1 MQNYTNII
9 GKSFFP
15 YVANQL
21 KKRTELLSN
30 GVNGATRTNADLL
43 WLTNR
48 NGWLRITS
56 NIYIKPDNIVAKKY
70 GAGDGLA
77 KKYVLQGGVINA
89 DSNTNAGSNLRSGV
103 GLDKAYGVGFKNG
116 DAFGMGLKPMP
127 GVTSFSITADGP
139 YGAMKTANVKIRAYD
154 IEQFNIIETLYCHL
168 GYSCIIE
175 FGHIPYINNEGKLE
189 TNIKI
194 LDAFNLKSKENLT
207 QQITK
212 LRSLTCGNYDALFGT
227 VINYSWT
234 SNNDGSYDIDLKIMG
249 PGSVVESLT
258 INYSTSNIYPPLLT
272 PSSLPIYQ
280 EFANK
285 KAEVVAQ
292 DPAPVEGTTSVSPQS
307 LIDAGVQAAQSLEKQ
322 LLPGV
327 IASRNNS
334 ILHRH
339 LYSLYENALTTQQ
352 VTNPADGNGGEGAI
366 RTTTTPTLTT
376 NIFKSNSSYEFLNL
390 SGGSLTG
397 DRYALKGN
405 NCFLI
410 SNVDVYNEVP
420 FITGD
425 LFRYF
430 TIAFISNPKQD
441 GAHSAATTKDQL
453 PKVYIPFGY
462 FLAILQSSGMLYNS
476 SKGEEEGKKTSP
488 YPYLDFNNKT
498 NLCFAQPYAVSV
510 DPNICLINIADNGKL
525 NDVLFGGTVI
535 GNNKKPILQNT
546 KSQINADNVYD
557 PAADLLSA
565 KIQSANLGFFNTGNS
580 AFLMNVLLNIEYIVD
595 KLDSLAGS
603 DNDKKEVKLDK
614 FLSEMLGD
622 INNSL
627 GGLNEFRVAF
637 SDESMCIQLT
647 DEQRVEDNTGA
658 IAPAVIDVLGLQS
671 LVQSYSFQSK
681 LTPNIAKMLII
692 SAQAE
697 KGKNKAA
704 STDASAIGIWNENV
718 KDRIM
723 PAKVDSTDPTTTPE
737 AKLEQPTADTVGQSE
752 SPDDQLS
759 RHIKGIYQLF
769 KYSEEDVAA
778 ASKTLKEKLT
788 ALKANS
794 EETTAIGLIPLE
806 MTIKMDGISGI
817 LVNQAFVIPPER
829 LPLSYQTDS
838 SNTTKFG
845 FIVRKIENSIEN
857 NKWMTSISGQSLY
870 LPKAVDAK
878 VKLLNT
884 NINSV
889 KYVTPTPPP
898 TAPAETLDPTI
909 QKKEAEKLSKIS
921 VPNSG
926 KNITANTYT
935 FLPKNTS
942 VVDKALGNSKMVDVF
957 IFYPGVDI
965 GGKVGRDYMPQKV
978 AAAAPDWF
986 DRYVLVFPTTW
997 TTPYSSVKKEYEAL
1011 LTKAGLTQRTLNIGI
1026 YSGSGNNSASVLSA
1040 LASSGKELKNFIMM
1054 DPVPSPTLVK
1064 AVNAI
1069 KSRGGTAQYLYY
1081 NPSVWAGESYY
1092 GGVDPKGQLFGPIKN
1107 LIDAGTGTVG
1117 INKTVTSHFDIP
1129 TSMLAAYKAQI
1140 EKYLG

>member
-15 YVANQL
+15 YVVDQL

-30 GVNGATRTNADLL
+30 GANGATRTNADLL

-56 NIYIKPDNIVAKKY
+56 NIDIKPDTIVAKKY

-168 GYSCIIE
+168 GYSCVIE

-194 LDAFNLKSKENLT
+194 LDVFNIKNKEQLS
-207 QQITK
+207 QEITK
-212 LRSLTCGNYDALFGT
+212 LRKLTCGNYDALFGT
-227 VINYSWT
+227 LINYSWT

-258 INYSTSNIYPPLLT
+258 INYSTSNTNTILN
-272 PSSLPIYQ
+272 PSTLPIYQ

-292 DPAPVEGTTSVSPQS
+292 DPAPVDGTTPPPA
-307 LIDAGVQAAQSLEKQ
+307 DAGVQGVQAAQSLEKQ

-376 NIFKSNSSYEFLNL
+376 NIFKSNPSYEFLNL

-405 NCFLI
+405 NSFLI
-410 SNVDVYNEVP
+410 SNIDAAKDVPY
-420 FITGD
+420 ITGD

-462 FLAILQSSGMLYNS
+462 FLAMLQSSGMLYNS
-476 SKGEEEGKKTSP
+476 SKGDDGGTKTSP
-488 YPYLDFNNKT
+488 FPYLDFNNKT

-510 DPNICLINIADNGKL
+510 DPNVCLINIADNGKL
-525 NDVLFGGTVI
+525 NDVLFGGTVT
-535 GNNKKPILQNT
+535 GKDGAKILQPT
-546 KSQINADNVYD
+546 KSQIKADNVYD

-681 LTPNIAKMLII
+681 LTPKIASMLII
-692 SAQAE
+692 SAQATE
-697 KGKNKAA
+697 GKNKQA
-704 STDASAIGIWNENV
+704 STDASAIGKWNENV

-723 PAKVDSTDPTTTPE
+723 PAKVDSTDPPTTPA
-737 AKLEQPTADTVGQSE
+737 AKVEQPTEATQGQSE

-794 EETTAIGLIPLE
+794 EETAATGLIPLE

-817 LVNQAFVIPPER
+817 LVNQSFVIPPER

-838 SNTTKFG
+838 SSKTKFG

-870 LPKAVDAK
+870 LPKAVDAT

-884 NINSV
+884 KITSV

-898 TAPAETLDPTI
+898 SSPAETLDPTA

-926 KNITANTYT
+926 KNTTANTYT
-935 FLPKNTS
+935 FIPKNTS

-965 GGKVGRDYMPQKV
+965 GGKVGKDYMPQKV

-1040 LASSGKELKNFIMM
+1040 LASSGKELRNFIMM
-1054 DPVPSPTLVK
+1054 DPVPSPALVK
-1064 AVNAI
+1064 AVNSI

-1081 NPSVWAGESYY
+1081 NPSVWVGESYY
-1092 GGVDPKGQLFGPIKN
+1092 GGVDSKGQLFGAIKN

-1129 TSMLAAYKAQI
+1129 TSMLANLKAQI